1 MLFFKVLDNFWT
13 YNGKMN
19 NLFHLVL
26 HTFQIRKKDT
36 FVLLL
41 YLYLTLSCENDVN
54 FTECIGEKLDGLQ
67 KWMKRIWIF
76 KSQIQ
81 DPKKQRQDKA
91 KIRQSYLC
99 SCNYKDTAFFKYIYI
114 YTLQISPQ
122 YIFAKDMW
130 HACGWLSLRVV
141 VSAVVPT
148 CNCL

>member
-1 MLFFKVLDNFWT
+1 MWGFPYISPSATYISNEKKIYFCAPFISISYSIYHVKMMSTLLNVLVKNLMDCR
-13 YNGKMN
+13 NGWKGFESL
-19 NLFHLVL
+19 NL
-26 HTFQIRKKDT
+26 
-36 FVLLL
+36 
-41 YLYLTLSCENDVN
+41 
-54 FTECIGEKLDGLQ
+54 
-67 KWMKRIWIF
+67 
-76 KSQIQ
+76 KSKIL
-81 DPKKQRQDKA
+81 KKQRQDKA

-99 SCNYKDTAFFKYIYI
+99 SCNYKDTAFLYIYI